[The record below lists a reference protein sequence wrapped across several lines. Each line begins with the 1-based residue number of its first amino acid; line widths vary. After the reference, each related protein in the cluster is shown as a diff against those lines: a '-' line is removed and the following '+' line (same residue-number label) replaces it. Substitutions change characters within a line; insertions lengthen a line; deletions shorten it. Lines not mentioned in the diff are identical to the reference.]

1 MKPGPSP
8 RPANFRT
15 VRLRIISLIASATEI
30 ICALGLENSLVGRS
44 HECDY
49 PPSVTKLPVCTKPRF
64 DPSGSSRDVDTRVK
78 SVLRASAAD
87 DALSVYEV
95 FSEKLRELAPT
106 HIVTQSQCEVCAVSL
121 RDVERALR
129 ELTDSEAE
137 IISLQPNTLADCWQ
151 DIVRVASG
159 LGLTDSGVRLVAG
172 LQERMQKIET
182 KARPLKRRPAVA
194 CVEWVDPL
202 MAAGNWM
209 PELVRMAG
217 GENLFGA
224 SGKHSPEMTFEQLA
238 AEDPDVIFIS
248 PCGFDIPR
256 TREDLPLLESR
267 PGWAGLRA
275 VRQGRVY
282 VADGNQYFNRPG
294 PRLVE
299 SLEILAEIVH
309 PEVFQFGHEGKGW
322 QRAGSPAGS

>member
-1 MKPGPSP
+1 M
-8 RPANFRT
+8 
-15 VRLRIISLIASATEI
+15 RIISLIASATEI
-30 ICALGLENSLVGRS
+30 ICALGLEDSLVGRS

-49 PPSVTKLPVCTKPRF
+49 PPSVTSLPVCTKPRF
-64 DPSGSSRDVDTRVK
+64 DPAGSSREIDDRVK
-78 SVLRASAAD
+78 SVLRASSAE

-121 RDVERALR
+121 RDVERALE
-129 ELTDSEAE
+129 ELTESEAE
-137 IISLQPNTLADCWQ
+137 IISLQPNTLADFWQ

-159 LGLTDSGVRLVAG
+159 LGVTDRGVRLVAD
-172 LQERMQKIET
+172 LQQRIQEIEAE
-182 KARPLKRRPAVA
+182 ARPLKSRPTVA

-202 MAAGNWM
+202 MAVGNWM
-209 PELVRMAG
+209 PELVQMAG
-217 GENLFGA
+217 GENLFGV
-224 SGKHSPEMTFEQLA
+224 SGTHSPEMTFEQLVA
-238 AEDPDVIFIS
+238 ADPDIIFIS

-256 TREDLPLLESR
+256 TREDLPVLASY
-267 PGWAGLRA
+267 PGWPMLKA
-275 VRQGRVY
+275 VQQNWVY

-309 PEVFQFGHEGKGW
+309 PEVFRFGHEGKGW
-322 QRAGSPAGS
+322 ERVRDLSGK

>member
-1 MKPGPSP
+1 M
-8 RPANFRT
+8 
-15 VRLRIISLIASATEI
+15 RIISLIASATEI
-30 ICALGLENSLVGRS
+30 ICALGLEDSLVGRS

-49 PPSVTKLPVCTKPRF
+49 PPSVTSLPVCTKPRF
-64 DPSGSSRDVDTRVK
+64 DPAGSSREIDDRVK
-78 SVLRASAAD
+78 SVLRASSAE

-121 RDVERALR
+121 RDVERALE
-129 ELTDSEAE
+129 ELTESEAE
-137 IISLQPNTLADCWQ
+137 IISLQPNTLADFWQ

-159 LGLTDSGVRLVAG
+159 LGVTDRGVRLVAD
-172 LQERMQKIET
+172 LQQRMQEIEAE
-182 KARPLKRRPAVA
+182 ARPLKSRPTVA

-202 MAAGNWM
+202 MAVGNWM
-209 PELVRMAG
+209 PELVQMAG
-217 GENLFGA
+217 GENLFGV
-224 SGKHSPEMTFEQLA
+224 SGTHSPEMTFEQLVA
-238 AEDPDVIFIS
+238 ADPDIIFIS

-256 TREDLPLLESR
+256 TREDLPVLASY
-267 PGWAGLRA
+267 PGWPMLKA
-275 VRQGRVY
+275 VQQNWVY

-309 PEVFQFGHEGKGW
+309 PEVFRFGHEGKGW
-322 QRAGSPAGS
+322 ERVRDLSGK

>member
-1 MKPGPSP
+1 M
-8 RPANFRT
+8 
-15 VRLRIISLIASATEI
+15 RIISLIASATEI
-30 ICALGLENSLVGRS
+30 ICALGLEDSLVGRS

-49 PPSVTKLPVCTKPRF
+49 PPSVTDLPVCTKPRF
-64 DPSGSSRDVDTRVK
+64 DPAGSSREIDDRVK
-78 SVLRASAAD
+78 SVLSASSAE

-121 RDVERALR
+121 RDVERALE
-129 ELTDSEAE
+129 ELTESAAE
-137 IISLQPNTLADCWQ
+137 IISLQPNTLADFWQ

-159 LGLTDSGVRLVAG
+159 LGVTHRGVRLVAD
-172 LQERMQKIET
+172 LQQRMQEIEAE
-182 KARPLKRRPAVA
+182 ARPLKSRPTVA

-202 MAAGNWM
+202 MAVGNWM
-209 PELVRMAG
+209 PELVQMAG
-217 GENLFGA
+217 GENLFGV
-224 SGKHSPEMTFEQLA
+224 SGKHSPEMTFEQLVV
-238 AEDPDVIFIS
+238 EDPDIIFIS

-256 TREDLPLLESR
+256 TREDLPVLASY
-267 PGWAGLRA
+267 PGWPMLKA
-275 VRQGRVY
+275 VQQNRVY

-309 PEVFQFGHEGKGW
+309 PEVFRFGHEGKGW
-322 QRAGSPAGS
+322 ERVGAPAQR

>member
-1 MKPGPSP
+1 M
-8 RPANFRT
+8 
-15 VRLRIISLIASATEI
+15 RIISLIASATEI
-30 ICALGLENSLVGRS
+30 ICALGLEDSLVGRS

-49 PPSVTKLPVCTKPRF
+49 PPSVTSLPVCTKPRF
-64 DPSGSSRDVDTRVK
+64 DPAGSSREIDDRVK
-78 SVLRASAAD
+78 SVLRASSAE

-121 RDVERALR
+121 RDVERALE
-129 ELTDSEAE
+129 ELTESEAE
-137 IISLQPNTLADCWQ
+137 IISLQPNTLADFWQ

-159 LGLTDSGVRLVAG
+159 LGVTDSGVRLVAD
-172 LQERMQKIET
+172 LQQRMQEIEAE
-182 KARPLKRRPAVA
+182 ARPLKSRPTVA

-202 MAAGNWM
+202 MAVGNWM
-209 PELVRMAG
+209 PELVQMAG
-217 GENLFGA
+217 GENLFGV
-224 SGKHSPEMTFEQLA
+224 SGTHSPEMTFEQLV
-238 AEDPDVIFIS
+238 AEDPDIIFIS

-256 TREDLPLLESR
+256 TREDLPVLASY
-267 PGWAGLRA
+267 PGWPTLKA
-275 VRQGRVY
+275 VQQNRVY

-322 QRAGSPAGS
+322 ERVGDPSGK

>member
-1 MKPGPSP
+1 M
-8 RPANFRT
+8 
-15 VRLRIISLIASATEI
+15 RIISLIASATEI

-49 PPSVTKLPVCTKPRF
+49 PPSVAGLPVCTRPRF
-64 DPSGSSRDVDTRVK
+64 DPSGSSREVDTRVK
-78 SVLRASAAD
+78 SVLRASAAE

-129 ELTDSEAE
+129 ELTASEAE
-137 IISLQPNTLADCWQ
+137 IISLQPNTLADFWK
-151 DIVRVASG
+151 DVARVGSG
-159 LGLTDSGVRLVAG
+159 LGVIDSRVRLVAG
-172 LQERMQKIET
+172 LQQRMQEIET
-182 KARPLKRRPAVA
+182 KARTLKNRPGVA

-209 PELVRMAG
+209 PELVQMAG

-238 AEDPDVIFIS
+238 AEDPDIIFVS

-275 VRQGRVY
+275 VRQSRVY

-322 QRAGSPAGS
+322 ERVGFPPGR